1 MCELIVVT
9 NRKLCEGDFLD
20 RIRLLCRVG
29 VKKIVLRE
37 KDLNEKEYT
46 KLAKDVLEICK
57 AADVE
62 CIFHKYLFPAL
73 KLHAPG
79 IHLPLPLAMKSSET
93 AGELSEFG
101 VSIHS
106 VEQLYLA
113 HACHVDYAFFGHV
126 FATDCK
132 PGSEPRGTAALAEI
146 CKKALIS
153 IYAIG
158 GIKAEN
164 IKDVI
169 EAGAKGAC
177 VMSFGMTA
185 SEEEIKEL
193 VKECCKAD
201 GRRL

>member
-20 RIRLLCRVG
+20 RIRLLCRAG

-101 VSIHS
+101 VQSILWS
-106 VEQLYLA
+106 SFIWRMPVMWIMLFSDMSLQRI
-113 HACHVDYAFFGHV
+113 VN
-126 FATDCK
+126 
-132 PGSEPRGTAALAEI
+132 
-146 CKKALIS
+146 LIQS
-153 IYAIG
+153 REGLQHWLKY
-158 GIKAEN
+158 
-164 IKDVI
+164 
-169 EAGAKGAC
+169 
-177 VMSFGMTA
+177 
-185 SEEEIKEL
+185 
-193 VKECCKAD
+193 VK
-201 GRRL
+201 RH